1 MACQN
6 QPASG
11 KIKMITDS
19 VNLRHPST
27 LGWTMKQS
35 MQSRVQT
42 YLEQRRSLSY
52 KLRAEGQML

>member
-1 MACQN
+1 
-6 QPASG
+6 
-11 KIKMITDS
+11 MITDS